1 MKATLFLALVVAAEA
16 LSLEARSGVNPLDK
30 VFQLMDELTAKIVKE
45 GEVEQKAYEEY
56 VEWCDDASKSK
67 IYEIKTLKAKKEG
80 LEALIDKLAADIAGA
95 TDEIEKLTGSIATD
109 EAELKDATLIREKE
123 NKEFVAAE
131 GELMDG
137 IDTIGR
143 AIGILERE
151 MAKNPAFL
159 QTVNMSSVQ
168 KLISSI
174 SAILDAAAF
183 SLPDQKKLLALV
195 QQARGGQGQGDE
207 AKAEEDE
214 AALEGNLGAP
224 ASKTYESHS
233 SGIVDVLEDMKEK
246 AEGELSDLRKAESA
260 AQHNF
265 DMLRQAL
272 TDQIAADTKD
282 LEDAKTFKAECEES
296 KSTAE
301 GDLVGTVKD
310 LADAEKVLATAQSTC
325 MTVAADHAATV
336 ASRSE
341 ELKVIAEAKKIV
353 QDATSGAE
361 SQTYSFLQIE
371 SFSKLKSQADLAKL
385 EVISLIK
392 KLAKQH
398 HSLALSQLA
407 SKINAVMRFDA
418 ASGDDPFVKVKGLI
432 QELIDKLVAEGEAE
446 AKEHGFCEAEM
457 AKTEAKKAEIEEDIA
472 KLTSK
477 IDKAAAASAKLKAEV
492 KELQA
497 ELAALAKT
505 QMEMDKIRHEQHE
518 DYLQA
523 KSDLTQGL
531 EGVRKALGVLR
542 EYYGGA
548 FVQQPPLPKTHEKAS
563 GAGSSIIGILEVCE
577 SDFAHGLAKEESTEA
592 DAEEEYQKI
601 TQENKVT
608 KTLKT
613 QDVKY
618 KTGDYKGKDKAI
630 AELSSDKE
638 TEETE
643 LGAVLEYYA
652 KLKDR
657 CIAKPETYE
666 ERKRRREAEIA
677 GLKDALN
684 ILENETVEMK
694 ASMLQR
700 QRHGLRGAGRW

>member
-1 MKATLFLALVVAAEA
+1 MKEE
-16 LSLEARSGVNPLDK
+16 LEATISK
-30 VFQLMDELTAKIVKE
+30 LT
-45 GEVEQKAYEEY
+45 
-56 VEWCDDASKSK
+56 
-67 IYEIKTLKAKKEG
+67 
-80 LEALIDKLAADIAGA
+80 ADIAGA
-95 TDEIEKLTGSIATD
+95 TDAIGKLAGSIATA
-109 EAELKDATLIREKE
+109 ESELKDATLIRDKE
-123 NKEFVAAE
+123 RGEFTVAE

-137 IDTIGR
+137 IDVLGR

-151 MAKNPAFL
+151 MSKNAAFL
-159 QTVNMSSVQ
+159 QTLDMSSVQ
-168 KLISSI
+168 KMVKSI
-174 SAILDAAAF
+174 SVILDAAAF

-195 QQARGGQGQGDE
+195 QSQQQGEQGDE
-207 AKAEEDE
+207 KKAEQDE
-214 AALEGNLGAP
+214 AALDEEHGAP
-224 ASKTYESHS
+224 AAATYEGHS
-233 SGIVDVLEDMKEK
+233 GGIIDVLEDMKEK
-246 AEGELSDLRKAESA
+246 AEGELSDLRKAETN

-265 DMLRQAL
+265 DMLHQSLA
-272 TDQIAADTKD
+272 DEIAADTKD
-282 LEDAKTFKAECEES
+282 MEDKKSFKSECEES

-301 GDLVGTVKD
+301 GDLAGTVKD

-407 SKINAVMRFDA
+407 SKINAVMRFGA

-618 KTGDYKGKDKAI
+618 KTGDYKGKDK
-630 AELSSDKE
+630 E

-700 QRHGLRGAGRW
+700 QRHGLRGTGRW

>member
-1 MKATLFLALVVAAEA
+1 MKEE
-16 LSLEARSGVNPLDK
+16 LEATISK
-30 VFQLMDELTAKIVKE
+30 LTADILS
-45 GEVEQKAYEEY
+45 AT
-56 VEWCDDASKSK
+56 DA
-67 IYEIKTLKAKKEG
+67 IE
-80 LEALIDKLAADIAGA
+80 KLAA
-95 TDEIEKLTGSIATD
+95 SIATD
-109 EAELKDATLIREKE
+109 QSELKDATLIRDKE
-123 NKEFVAAE
+123 RGEFTVAE

-137 IDTIGR
+137 VDVLGR

-151 MAKNPAFL
+151 MRKNAAFL
-159 QTVNMSSVQ
+159 QTLDLSSVQ
-168 KLISSI
+168 KMVKSI
-174 SAILDAAAF
+174 SVILDAAAF

-195 QQARGGQGQGDE
+195 QSQQQGEQGDE
-207 AKAEEDE
+207 TKAEQDE
-214 AALEGNLGAP
+214 AALDGEHGAP
-224 ASKTYESHS
+224 AAATYEGHS
-233 SGIVDVLEDMKEK
+233 GGIIDVLEDMKEK
-246 AEGELSDLRKAESA
+246 AEGELSDLRKAETN

-265 DMLRQAL
+265 DMLHQSLA
-272 TDQIAADTKD
+272 DEIAADTKD
-282 LEDAKTFKAECEES
+282 MEDKKSFKSECEES

-301 GDLVGTVKD
+301 GDLAGTVKD

-371 SFSKLKSQADLAKL
+371 SFSK
-385 EVISLIK
+385 
-392 KLAKQH
+392 
-398 HSLALSQLA
+398 
-407 SKINAVMRFDA
+407 INAVMRFGA

-601 TQENKVT
+601 TQENKIT